1 LIIKGFLIIALV
13 ALTPVVAA
21 KLAYNATAHRGLE
34 PISEPWVQDSMEF
47 ITWNGEKWT
56 GWIRD
61 DAFEHRPQNE
71 AKWSNHSNTSLAFM
85 DWNNTPSQVKIDGD
99 SFLLAHHGDWHGHTE
114 RANAIRYRDWQGKNQ
129 IRTLDQL
136 KR

>member
-1 LIIKGFLIIALV
+1 MIIKVILAIAV
-13 ALTPVVAA
+13 IALTPVVLA
-21 KLAYNATAHRGLE
+21 KLAFNATSYNGAE
-34 PISEPWVQDSMEF
+34 PISEPWVQNSMEF

-61 DAFEHRPQNE
+61 DAFEHRPLNA
-71 AKWSNHSNTSLAFM
+71 AKWSKHSNTSLAFM
-85 DWNNTPSQVKIDGD
+85 DWDNTPHQAKIDGD
-99 SFLLAHHGDWHGHTE
+99 SFLLAHHGDWNAHTE